1 MKLWAK
7 CAKYWD
13 TLKTQP
19 PGIHQAVACVA
30 GTYQNLH
37 QSRGPGKPT
46 LTDIQATLRSTEVQA
61 SWKSNTTAQQ
71 HQESSLLNCYV
82 ISNSNHQCERA
93 NKRGKQHS
101 FKNCLMK
108 KLRTKESAFQVKTFL
123 HSWLWSMFWWER
135 KNNESQE
142 TLIQETNMWM
152 LWLGHIHGL
161 ADAGEGGST
170 RQEERKLWVASV
182 GRSLNL
188 LTCKRAEQLDAIRS
202 SVLAMLTL
210 STRRYTNTDRFSRHQ
225 NLRFITLISRDEWLG
240 LVNIDFPSVSEE
252 KQTLQRVSHWLPF
265 GLI

>member
-1 MKLWAK
+1 MKLWEK
-7 CAKYWD
+7 CARYWGI
-13 TLKTQP
+13 LKTQP
-19 PGIHQAVACVA
+19 PGSPPSYGLCCWNLPESASEQRIRKAH
-30 GTYQNLH
+30 TYWHPSNPQKH
-37 QSRGPGKPT
+37 RGP
-46 LTDIQATLRSTEVQA
+46 A

-82 ISNSNHQCERA
+82 ISNSNRQCERA

-108 KLRTKESAFQVKTFL
+108 KLRTKELAFQVTTSL
-123 HSWLWSMFWWER
+123 HSWLWSMFWWDR
-135 KNNESQE
+135 KSNESQE
-142 TLIQETNMWM
+142 TLIQEINMWM
-152 LWLGHIHGL
+152 LWLGYIHGL

-225 NLRFITLISRDEWLG
+225 SLRFITLISRDEWLG